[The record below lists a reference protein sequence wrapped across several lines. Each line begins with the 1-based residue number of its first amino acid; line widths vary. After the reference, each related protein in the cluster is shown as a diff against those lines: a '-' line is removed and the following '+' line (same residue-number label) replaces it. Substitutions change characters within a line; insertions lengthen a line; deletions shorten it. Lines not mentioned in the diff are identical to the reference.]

1 MSEGER
7 SAVPIAGVAAEIT
20 SSESAAD
27 QPAVLVTNSEGTV
40 KRRRRLKAT
49 SNTKRRSVTASADKL
64 LVEVGE
70 GTQVMDTLPIAAD
83 VEVEHPQVSDSGK
96 KGYKGANN
104 SFATLVQA
112 DSEDEDD
119 QLESL
124 NSSIKKLQQQVL
136 AIKAKQTAR
145 REKERQA
152 ALQSSEEKQQQQT
165 NQQQQPKLQQQPKQL
180 QQQKQPKQQQTVQKL
195 QPVQQRQQ
203 SKHQQQQAKPQA
215 KQQLQQQSQ
224 QQQQQKKK
232 QQQNQQQQTQQQQTK
247 PTKARVPPIN
257 TYKMEIKETI
267 ELCKSAIGNN
277 FTVKRYNDN
286 RHSIQ
291 CNTVEHYKQI
301 KDLLREG
308 GKAAN
313 NAAERVRTV
322 YRARGAP

>member
-152 ALQSSEEKQQQQT
+152 ALQSSEEKQHQQT

-180 QQQKQPKQQQTVQKL
+180 QQQKQPNNSKLYKNCNQYNNGSSQNTNSSKRSRKRSSNCNNSRSNNNSRRKNSSKINSSRHNSNRLSQPKQEYH
-195 QPVQQRQQ
+195 Q
-203 SKHQQQQAKPQA
+203 STPTRWRLR
-215 KQQLQQQSQ
+215 KQS
-224 QQQQQKKK
+224 
-232 QQQNQQQQTQQQQTK
+232 NSVSR
-247 PTKARVPPIN
+247 P
-257 TYKMEIKETI
+257 
-267 ELCKSAIGNN
+267 
-277 FTVKRYNDN
+277 
-286 RHSIQ
+286 
-291 CNTVEHYKQI
+291 
-301 KDLLREG
+301 
-308 GKAAN
+308 
-313 NAAERVRTV
+313 
-322 YRARGAP
+322 